1 MPVEKQLLN
10 NRYQLIHLVSK
21 NAGQQTWFATDTA
34 SRSQDQVVVKLL
46 TINPYMEW
54 DRAELFEREVKIL
67 RKLNHPRIPSY
78 RDYFIQDQV
87 LGSKFSWF
95 CLVQSQVPGQSLQQ
109 LLKQGKHFTEAEV
122 EKIAIAVLHIL
133 IYLHDFEPPILHRD
147 IKPSNLILGEDNQV
161 YLVDFGSVQDQAFSQ
176 NTTFVVVGTY
186 GYVPMEQFG
195 GQAVPASDLYALGAS
210 LIHLLTGVSPA
221 DLPHDNARIQFT
233 HGVSVDRAFVN
244 WIRNLTEPDLSNRFS
259 TARLALDALKN
270 LDKLGMPLIHRQP
283 KGSCIQL
290 EKSIDQL
297 DVLIPRQGLIYFE
310 FSYSKISIS
319 VIKKFSLKLSLPAYL
334 YLMFMMGMFILPW
347 IYTLNFFMIIL
358 NLLINMAILFALMI
372 PHWIVAVALRVL
384 RTNIWISVDRN
395 YCTFCYQ
402 VFGHNYWTKKMDTA
416 KLYSLINSNN
426 QRIYL
431 TGAMSRAEER
441 WLIQEIKDW
450 LDFGPSQLKQDLFSE
465 PSA

>member
-310 FSYSKISIS
+310 INYSKISIS
-319 VIKKFSLKLSLPAYL
+319 VIK
-334 YLMFMMGMFILPW
+334 
-347 IYTLNFFMIIL
+347 NFL
-358 NLLINMAILFALMI
+358 
-372 PHWIVAVALRVL
+372 
-384 RTNIWISVDRN
+384 
-395 YCTFCYQ
+395 
-402 VFGHNYWTKKMDTA
+402 
-416 KLYSLINSNN
+416 
-426 QRIYL
+426 
-431 TGAMSRAEER
+431 
-441 WLIQEIKDW
+441 
-450 LDFGPSQLKQDLFSE
+450 
-465 PSA
+465 